1 MLDLVIRNGTI
12 VDGTGSEGRVG
23 DLGVRDG
30 RIVALGTVDEDAHRT
45 VDAQGRVV
53 APGFVD
59 IHTHFDAQVFWDTT
73 LSPSPLHGVTT
84 VVGGNCGFT
93 IAPIAGEHG
102 DYLMRMLAR
111 VEGMPLASLQQ
122 GVPWDWSTF
131 GEYLDRIDGTLMPN
145 AGFLVGHS
153 AIRRLAMGERAVGH
167 EADDDDMETMR
178 TLLAESLA
186 AGGLGFSSSWAR
198 THNDASG
205 EPVPSRHAS
214 RDELVELCRV
224 TGRHP
229 GTTLEF
235 IPTIERF
242 DTDTYQLL
250 TDMSVA
256 ADRPLNWNVIFANAR
271 QRDAIEER
279 LAASDY
285 AAERGGRVLAL
296 TAPMPAVTRLCF
308 QSGFLLDT
316 LPGWA
321 EPMTLPDAE
330 KIALLADPDRR
341 RELNELAQQPS
352 AFRGLAR
359 WENLTVGEAH
369 RPENKRYEG
378 RTIGELAEEQGV
390 APWDALCDLVVAD
403 DLLTGLYPRP
413 GGDDDASWAMRE
425 ELWNDPRCVIGASDA
440 GAHLDFL
447 ATFNY
452 STYLLGAARDR
463 GMLPVEA
470 AVNRLTD
477 VPARL
482 YGIRG
487 RGRLA
492 EGWHADIVV
501 FDADRVAA
509 GPIEVREDLPAG
521 AWRLYGQAEGIDHV
535 FVNGV
540 EVVTGREF
548 TDARPGTLLRSG
560 RDTETVRAST
570 TAS

>member
-12 VDGTGSEGRVG
+12 VDGTGSPGRVG
-23 DLGVRDG
+23 DVGVQDG
-30 RIVALGTVDEDAHRT
+30 RIVAVGRAEDAAHRT
-45 VDAQGRVV
+45 VDAEGRVV

-153 AIRRLAMGERAVGH
+153 AVRRLAMGERAVGH
-167 EADDDDMETMR
+167 EATDADMETMR
-178 TLLAESLA
+178 ALLAESLA

-224 TGRHP
+224 TGRYP

-235 IPTIERF
+235 IPTVERF

-285 AAERGGRVLAL
+285 AAERGGRVVAL
-296 TAPMPAVTRLCF
+296 TAPMPAVSRLCF

-330 KIALLADPDRR
+330 KIALLADPERR

-369 RPENKRYEG
+369 RPENERYEG
-378 RTIGELAEEQGV
+378 RTIGELADERGV
-390 APWDALCDLVVAD
+390 TPWDALCDLVVAD
-403 DLLTGLYPRP
+403 DLLTGLYTRP
-413 GGDDDASWAMRE
+413 GGDDEASWDMRS

-452 STYLLGAARDR
+452 STYLLAAARDR

-501 FDADRVAA
+501 FDPDGVAA
-509 GPIEVREDLPAG
+509 APIEVREDLPAG
-521 AWRLYGQAEGIDHV
+521 AWRLYGQADGIDHV
-535 FVNGV
+535 LVNGV

-560 RDTETVRAST
+560 RDTETVRASPAT
-570 TAS
+570 G